1 VLDINALPDD
11 VESLKRLLIEHHSA
25 SQAKDI
31 RLREQR
37 QQIEHLRFL
46 LAKLQRARFGQS
58 SEQLEGAGQLPLLF
72 QELRAALAEAERHR
86 AAEEIKA
93 ADSPKG
99 QAVRRKQLPE
109 HFERIPNVIEP
120 KECACPDCGAALKDL
135 GKDEAEV
142 LEVKTVTFTV
152 TRHIRPKKR
161 CVKCATIVQA
171 PAPSRPIPK
180 SFAGAS
186 VLALVLTW
194 KYGFHLPLYRICQ
207 VFSHAG
213 LKISRTTL
221 MQWVA
226 ASSLLLGPLVAA
238 LGKYVLSAA
247 NINADDTP
255 FRVLAPGTGKTRRGH
270 IWTYV
275 RDGTAW
281 GSTDPPAVW
290 YRYSPS
296 WHGKYPQRHLATFKG
311 KLQVDA
317 YAGFEPLFVPSKP
330 GEAARVEEI
339 SCMAHARRHFFEL
352 YEALKSP
359 LAKEGVDRIDVLYDI
374 EETIRG
380 RSPQERRAARQE
392 YAVPLLNEM
401 HTWMIESLSQI
412 DAKSD
417 LAGAFNYS
425 LYRWETLCRYTEDG
439 KLEIDNLIA
448 ERSIRG
454 MGIGRR
460 NYLFFGSDSG
470 GERAAIIYSL
480 VESCKLNHI
489 DPQSYL
495 QYVLERIADHPINR
509 IEDLLPWNVADKLK
523 QPEQVTKALAAA

>member
-1 VLDINALPDD
+1 
-11 VESLKRLLIEHHSA
+11 VESLKRLLIEHHTA
-25 SQAKDI
+25 SHTKDI
-31 RLREQR
+31 QLREQR
-37 QQIEHLRFL
+37 QEIEHLRFL
-46 LAKLQRARFGQS
+46 LAKLQRVRFGQS
-58 SEQLEGAGQLPLLF
+58 SEQIEGAGQLPLTF
-72 QELRAALAEAERHR
+72 QEINAALAEAERHR

-93 ADSPKG
+93 APSPKG
-99 QAVRRKQLPE
+99 QPVRRKQLPE
-109 HFERIPNVIEP
+109 HFERIPNLIQP
-120 KECACPDCGAALKDL
+120 KECACPVCGGALKGL

-186 VLALVLTW
+186 LLALILTW
-194 KYGFHLPLYRICQ
+194 KFGFHLPLYRQSQI
-207 VFSHAG
+207 FAHAG
-213 LKISRTTL
+213 LKITRTTL

-238 LGKYVLSAA
+238 LGKYVLSAS

-281 GSTDPPAVW
+281 GSIDPPAVW
-290 YRYSPS
+290 YRYSSS
-296 WHGKYPQRHLATFKG
+296 WHGKYPQRHLASFKG
-311 KLQVDA
+311 KLQVDG

-330 GEAARVEEI
+330 GESARVEEI

-352 YEALKSP
+352 YKALKSP

-374 EETIRG
+374 EEAIRG
-380 RSPQERRAARQE
+380 RSPQERRAARQK
-392 YAVPLLNEM
+392 YAVPLLSEM
-401 HTWMIESLSQI
+401 HAWMIESLSQI
-412 DAKSD
+412 DTKSD
-417 LAGAFNYS
+417 LASAFNYS
-425 LYRWETLCRYTEDG
+425 LNRWETLCRYTQDG

-480 VESCKLNHI
+480 VESCKLNRI
-489 DPQSYL
+489 DPQRYL
-495 QYVLERIADHPINR
+495 HYVLERIAEHPINR
-509 IEDLLPWNVADKLK
+509 IEALLPWNVVDKLN
-523 QPEQVTKALAAA
+523 QPAQVAKALAA

>member
-11 VESLKRLLIEHHSA
+11 AESLKRLLIEHHSA

-31 RLREQR
+31 RLREQH
-37 QQIEHLRFL
+37 QQIQHLRFL

-58 SEQLEGAGQLPLLF
+58 SEQLEGAGQLPLTF
-72 QELRAALAEAERHR
+72 QEIKAALVEAERHR

-93 ADSPKG
+93 AQSPKG
-99 QAVRRKQLPE
+99 QPVRRKQLPE

-120 KECACPDCGAALKDL
+120 KECTCPDCGAALKDL

-186 VLALVLTW
+186 LLALVLTW

-207 VFSHAG
+207 IFAHAG

-226 ASSLLLGPLVAA
+226 ASSLLVGPLVAA
-238 LGKYVLSAA
+238 LGKYVLSAS

-296 WHGKYPQRHLATFKG
+296 WHGKYPQRHLASFKG

-330 GEAARVEEI
+330 GEPARVEEI

-401 HTWMIESLSQI
+401 HAWMIESLSQI
-412 DAKSD
+412 DTKSD
-417 LAGAFNYS
+417 LASAFNYS
-425 LYRWETLCRYTEDG
+425 LNRWETLCRYTEDG

-509 IEDLLPWNVADKLK
+509 IEELLPWNVADKLK